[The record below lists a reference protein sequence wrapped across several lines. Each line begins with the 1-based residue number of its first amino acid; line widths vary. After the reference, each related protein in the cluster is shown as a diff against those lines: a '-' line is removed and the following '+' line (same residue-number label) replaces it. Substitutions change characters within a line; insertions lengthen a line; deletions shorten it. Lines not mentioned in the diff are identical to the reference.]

1 MKVERGDFLFQ
12 KSRGEKN
19 KCGERLRLKKSKRIG
34 EGEGNTE
41 KTQKE
46 RSIDSV
52 SNNIFS
58 HLCGLLT
65 LHSSTADAVCYINSS
80 SHITIA
86 VIGPSLGIL

>member
-1 MKVERGDFLFQ
+1 MKEGTSCSGKVEERT
-12 KSRGEKN
+12 N
-19 KCGERLRLKKSKRIG
+19 KCGERLQLKKSKRLG

-65 LHSSTADAVCYINSS
+65 LHSSTAGAVCYINSS
-80 SHITIA
+80 SHITIT